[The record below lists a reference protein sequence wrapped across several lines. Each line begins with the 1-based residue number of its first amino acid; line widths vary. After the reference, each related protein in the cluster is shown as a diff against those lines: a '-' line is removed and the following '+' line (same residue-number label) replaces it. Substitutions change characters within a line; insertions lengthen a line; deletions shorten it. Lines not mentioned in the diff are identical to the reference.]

1 MATDDD
7 LLIVGRAGVPGPQ
20 SITSHEGQRH
30 PRAPP
35 LGSIVLAWMGD
46 RAVEAWFDRL
56 GPELTDSER
65 DRYRTAIEAIR
76 RRGYA
81 VGIRVRR
88 LVELSE
94 IYANA
99 DLYTPDGRRE
109 ISRAMAA
116 VAHDEDYLPAVDDL
130 PPDAELSSVAA
141 PVFGPDG
148 TMLFA
153 IALMPERHGARDIP
167 ALSRAV
173 LRAAG
178 RVMAAIDGR
187 QPGAAGAE
195 PAAARRQV
203 S

>member
-7 LLIVGRAGVPGPQ
+7 LPIVGRAGVPGPQ

-30 PRAPP
+30 PLAPP
-35 LGSIVLAWMGD
+35 LGSIV
-46 RAVEAWFDRL
+46 
-56 GPELTDSER
+56 
-65 DRYRTAIEAIR
+65 I
-76 RRGYA
+76 
-81 VGIRVRR
+81 
-88 LVELSE
+88 
-94 IYANA
+94 
-99 DLYTPDGRRE
+99 
-109 ISRAMAA
+109 
-116 VAHDEDYLPAVDDL
+116 DDL